1 MMNTTITSLDKIKRL
16 DQMLEDLAGD
26 EFDEFDDFNAVGSN
40 IETDLKRYAANVQ
53 LSNIDN
59 IH

>member
-26 EFDEFDDFNAVGSN
+26 DFDDFNAVGSN